1 MCLGMVPPTGYRTLL
16 LQSTIKEMLHRHI
29 HRPVWQRRFF
39 NWGSLFPAGQVD
51 KANCDIFSSSSA
63 LSLEVSLCIN
73 FYMGPVCHQE
83 MPPDTCLLTLS
94 VPISLEL
101 LERKALIEE
110 LPPSNRPRHTP
121 EGHGLDC
128 WFLQEGPAYCGQVI
142 WGYVRKLSTDM
153 QASQQAIFSTI
164 SRDGSKAFLYSKY
177 VCKRLLI

>member
-1 MCLGMVPPTGYRTLL
+1 MPGNGTTYRVQGPPTSINNKRNAPQTYPQASLMR
-16 LQSTIKEMLHRHI
+16 Q
-29 HRPVWQRRFF
+29 FF
-39 NWGSLFPAGQVD
+39 CSGSFFPAGQVD

-63 LSLEVSLCIN
+63 LSLEVLLCIN

-101 LERKALIEE
+101 LERKASIEK
-110 LPPSNRPRHTP
+110 LPPSNSPRHAP

-142 WGYVRKLSTDM
+142 WGCVRKLSTDM
-153 QASQQAIFSTI
+153 QASQQAIFKGWLQSI
-164 SRDGSKAFLYSKY
+164 CILH
-177 VCKRLLI
+177 VCV